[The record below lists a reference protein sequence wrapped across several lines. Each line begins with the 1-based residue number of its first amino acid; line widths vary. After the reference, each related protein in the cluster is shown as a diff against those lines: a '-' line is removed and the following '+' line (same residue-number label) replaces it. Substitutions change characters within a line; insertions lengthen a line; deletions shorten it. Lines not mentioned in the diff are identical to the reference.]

1 MSCSCSYDIAPPPKK
16 KYKYKS
22 PRQKEHKLIK
32 EHNISKRERG
42 YVTQGELIRT

>member
-1 MSCSCSYDIAPPPKK
+1 MSCSCSYDIARPLKI
-16 KYKYKS
+16 YKYKS

-42 YVTQGELIRT
+42 YVTQVS